1 MASTLRRNAEVEA
14 SSYCLKT
21 NFPALVL
28 IQDLIAPLQ
37 ALFEQAVSEKCGQ
50 HFPLLWRC
58 YMSYEMHRGRPDAA
72 RRILLRAV
80 HTCPGAKALWVDGL
94 HFLAEQVQLIMT
106 VYHKVKVTTC
116 HSTSH
121 HTVS

>member
-1 MASTLRRNAEVEA
+1 MKYAA
-14 SSYCLKT
+14 
-21 NFPALVL
+21 
-28 IQDLIAPLQ
+28 LQ

-94 HFLAEQVQLIMT
+94 HFLAEQVLINLTFFSTINVLTCQST
-106 VYHKVKVTTC
+106 VHPSPLQKHYQAID
-116 HSTSH
+116 
-121 HTVS
+121 TV

>member
-1 MASTLRRNAEVEA
+1 MQHTVELCAVSSTSPPKWYPQL
-14 SSYCLKT
+14 
-21 NFPALVL
+21 FPSPVVRV
-28 IQDLIAPLQ
+28 DLQVMIGAGLPLLAAGLQ

-58 YMSYEMHRGRPDAA
+58 YMSYELHRGRPDAA

-94 HFLAEQVQLIMT
+94 HFLAEQV
-106 VYHKVKVTTC
+106 
-116 HSTSH
+116 SS
-121 HTVS
+121 

>member
-1 MASTLRRNAEVEA
+1 MASILQRDAETGA
-14 SSYCLKT
+14 SPFCFKSSFELWSLMQEL
-21 NFPALVL
+21 N
-28 IQDLIAPLQ
+28 APLQ

-80 HTCPGAKALWVDGL
+80 HTCPGAKALWIDGL
-94 HFLAEQVQLIMT
+94 HFLAEQVVTVFLVIMRMT
-106 VYHKVKVTTC
+106 CKSINSVTK
-116 HSTSH
+116 
-121 HTVS
+121 